1 MFTCIET
8 GAWIYSYT
16 ISNYVADAMIDY
28 QLFRGEDCDIDITYN
43 DYLVPHLIGDA
54 TIIGYGTVTRQVA
67 IVLTPDP
74 EAITSS
80 PIFTTNEDGSEVGL
94 KWCMRLG
101 LFTEDQGILVNW
113 KDIEVDMRVSL
124 SPGVRALEQTD
135 RRLAKDCSNGFDV
148 VFDPV
153 NVEVFILPEPSA
165 TPTESPAPTEFGAS
179 AAPTAS
185 PTLAPTAPTAS
196 PTAGPTPSPTA
207 EDAEQVTTTNSTSGF
222 GGIVI
227 APTSSI
233 PIFGGGASGSDKIAS
248 TFFLVEA
255 FMCTSENLPLDP
267 NDQDAVRLTG
277 SIVRVCVQ
285 PNAGAISQ
293 GLYMRSVD
301 SFYFSKNDTDFL
313 QFAIEG
319 GQSDFLGFTVE
330 MNCERGSEICSFDT
344 IMRADLFS
352 TTGVVVGHGV
362 ATLQFGNA
370 NSRRFLSAGIGD
382 RELIQGG
389 KTRYTGFDLTIPV
402 LSRYESQRVQASS
415 GLNDVWPIIL
425 LGLALYIIWVGTTL
439 AVIRHKRK
447 WVDFHLTESDGVVV
461 NHSGVKDGHEVTLE
475 PFINSN
481 DASQVD
487 PEVGGK
493 VADQGLDD
501 VVHGGPKIADRSLN
515 AKQHTVVESRLAAS
529 PEVGGKVAHQGINVA
544 PPRGPKAIRQVA
556 HRSLDAKKHTVVKSK
571 LAASPEVGVKFA
583 DQGLDVAP
591 RGPKSMRQ
599 VADRSLDAKQ
609 HTIV

>member
-1 MFTCIET
+1 
-8 GAWIYSYT
+8 
-16 ISNYVADAMIDY
+16 
-28 QLFRGEDCDIDITYN
+28 
-43 DYLVPHLIGDA
+43 
-54 TIIGYGTVTRQVA
+54 
-67 IVLTPDP
+67 
-74 EAITSS
+74 
-80 PIFTTNEDGSEVGL
+80 
-94 KWCMRLG
+94 
-101 LFTEDQGILVNW
+101 
-113 KDIEVDMRVSL
+113 
-124 SPGVRALEQTD
+124 
-135 RRLAKDCSNGFDV
+135 
-148 VFDPV
+148 
-153 NVEVFILPEPSA
+153 
-165 TPTESPAPTEFGAS
+165 
-179 AAPTAS
+179 
-185 PTLAPTAPTAS
+185 
-196 PTAGPTPSPTA
+196 
-207 EDAEQVTTTNSTSGF
+207 
-222 GGIVI
+222 
-227 APTSSI
+227 
-233 PIFGGGASGSDKIAS
+233 
-248 TFFLVEA
+248 
-255 FMCTSENLPLDP
+255 
-267 NDQDAVRLTG
+267 
-277 SIVRVCVQ
+277 
-285 PNAGAISQ
+285 
-293 GLYMRSVD
+293 MRSVD
-301 SFYFSKNDTDFL
+301 SFYFSKDDTEFL

-344 IMRADLFS
+344 IMRADLFR

-389 KTRYTGFDLTIPV
+389 KTRYTGFDLKIPV

-447 WVDFHLTESDGVVV
+447 WVDLHLTESNGVVV